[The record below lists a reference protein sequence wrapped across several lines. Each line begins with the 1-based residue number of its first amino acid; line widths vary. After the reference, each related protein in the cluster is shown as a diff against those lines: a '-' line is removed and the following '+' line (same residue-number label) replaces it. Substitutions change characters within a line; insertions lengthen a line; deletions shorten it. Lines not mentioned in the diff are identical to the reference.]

1 MARVANMTGLNSRRG
16 PILHLLLFGS
26 LSLILAVSVAA
37 RPRSAGP
44 SPQASPSPA
53 PTKKSVRQD
62 DTIFATPAKDLI
74 LRAESEHKADA
85 LAHFV
90 EGMSLE
96 ENGEMDKALAAYR
109 KVLNVDPGQADLAC
123 RVAVLLTRE
132 DDFPQAIDVLKDAVK
147 ANPNASQ
154 PLLQLAFIYA
164 KYLRR
169 TDQALDYINRAI
181 ALDPHN
187 IDAYERLCEIA
198 LAAGDEKKALQ
209 SLDRAAATTNDDP
222 VFWVRLGKLY
232 ASIVIRPERPPT
244 VDQTARINE
253 IFRRAAGHAGDNA
266 AILKDVADYYAATQ
280 QVKEAIPL
288 YLRLL
293 ELEPDDSN
301 AREKLAT
308 GFVLTNQRDK
318 AVQMLEEIIKEDPE
332 KYQPYD
338 LLAGLLDDAARALER
353 EKKTD
358 QAKAAFAKAAA
369 NYEQSLIINPSRVSP
384 YLHLAELL
392 LGPLKENERAA
403 KVLGEARERFPRTPE
418 IVYYLAIAQRE
429 AKHYQEAV
437 ATFEE
442 ALRDAEAEGAEIANA
457 RFYFDY
463 GAAADQA
470 GLYDKAADLFKK
482 SIAVDPAN
490 AADAYN
496 YLAYMW
502 AEHNMHLEEAEEMV
516 KLALQLDPNNGAYI
530 DTLGWL
536 EFRQGK
542 FDQALSELL
551 RAEQKLTRDDPVVLE
566 HIGDTCAK
574 LNKVAQAVD
583 AWQKALS
590 LDPQNKNL
598 AEKIDNAKTKMS
610 KGQPLNANPIH

>member
-1 MARVANMTGLNSRRG
+1 MMEPNGRLEW
-16 PILHLLLFGS
+16 ILHRLVVGAFF
-26 LSLILAVSVAA
+26 LILSAPLLA
-37 RPRSAGP
+37 RPRSIAP
-44 SPQASPSPA
+44 SPQVSPNASA
-53 PTKKSVRQD
+53 TKKSVRQD
-62 DTIFATPAKDLI
+62 DSIFTTPPKDL
-74 LRAESEHKADA
+74 LLHAEGEHKADA

-90 EGMSLE
+90 EGMSFE
-96 ENGEMDKALAAYR
+96 ENGEMDKALVAYR
-109 KVLNVDPGQADLAC
+109 KVLDVDPGQADLAS
-123 RVAVLLTRE
+123 RVAALLTRQ
-132 DDFPQAIDVLKDAVK
+132 DDFPQAIDVLKDAIK
-147 ANPNASQ
+147 ANPNASE

-169 TDQALDYINRAI
+169 PDQAIEYANRAI

-209 SLDRAAATTNDDP
+209 SLDRAAASPNEDP
-222 VFWVRLGKLY
+222 VFWARLGKLY
-232 ASIVIRPERPPT
+232 ASIVFKPDRPPKP
-244 VDQTARINE
+244 DETARVNE
-253 IFRRAAGHAGDNA
+253 IFKKAAHHAGDDPA
-266 AILKDVADYYAATQ
+266 VLKDVADYYASTQ

-293 ELEPDDSN
+293 ELEPDDTN

-318 AVQMLEEIIKEDPE
+318 AVEMLEQIIKEHPE

-338 LLAGLLDDAARALER
+338 LLAGLLDDIARALER
-353 EKKTD
+353 EKKTE
-358 QAKAAFAKAAA
+358 QARAAFAKAAA
-369 NYEQSLIINPSRVSP
+369 NYEQSLIINPGRASP

-392 LGPLKENERAA
+392 LGPLKENDRAV
-403 KVLGEARERFPRTPE
+403 KVLSEARQHFPQTPE

-429 AKHYQEAV
+429 AKHSQEAV

-442 ALRDAEAEGAEIANA
+442 ALHEAEAEGAEIANA

-463 GAAADQA
+463 GAAAEQA

-502 AEHNMHLEEAEEMV
+502 AEHDAHLDEAEQMI
-516 KLALQLDPNNGAYI
+516 KLALQADSNNGAYI

-536 EFRQGK
+536 EFREGK
-542 FDQALSELL
+542 FDQALADLL
-551 RAEQKLTRDDPVVLE
+551 RAAQKLTRDDPVVLE
-566 HIGDTCAK
+566 HIGDACAK
-574 LNKVAQAVD
+574 LDKSAQALD
-583 AWQKALS
+583 SWQKALN
-590 LDPQNKNL
+590 LDPKNKKL
-598 AEKIDNAKTKMS
+598 ADKIDNAKTKMS
-610 KGQPLNANPIH
+610 KGQPPNANPIH

>member
-1 MARVANMTGLNSRRG
+1 MMEPNGRLEW
-16 PILHLLLFGS
+16 ILHRLVVGAVF
-26 LSLILAVSVAA
+26 LILSAPLLA
-37 RPRSAGP
+37 RPRSIAP
-44 SPQASPSPA
+44 SPQVSPNA
-53 PTKKSVRQD
+53 TATKKSVRQD
-62 DTIFATPAKDLI
+62 DSISTNPPKDLV
-74 LRAESEHKADA
+74 LNAEGEHKGDA

-90 EGMSLE
+90 EGMSFE

-109 KVLNVDPGQADLAC
+109 KVLDVDPGQADLAS
-123 RVAVLLTRE
+123 RVAALLTRQ
-132 DDFPQAIDVLKDAVK
+132 DDFPQAIDVLKDAIK
-147 ANPNASQ
+147 ANPNAPE

-169 TDQALDYINRAI
+169 TDQAIDYANRAI

-209 SLDRAAATTNDDP
+209 SLDRAAASPNDDP
-222 VFWVRLGKLY
+222 VFWARLGKLY
-232 ASIVIRPERPPT
+232 ASIVFKPDRPPKP
-244 VDQTARINE
+244 DETARVNE
-253 IFRRAAGHAGDNA
+253 IFKKAAHHAGDDPA
-266 AILKDVADYYAATQ
+266 VLKDVADYYASTQ

-293 ELEPDDSN
+293 ELEPDDTN

-318 AVQMLEEIIKEDPE
+318 AVEMLEQIIKEHPE

-338 LLAGLLDDAARALER
+338 LLAGLLDDTARALER
-353 EKKTD
+353 EKKTE
-358 QAKAAFAKAAA
+358 QARAAFAKAAA
-369 NYEQSLIINPSRVSP
+369 NYEQSLIINPGRASP

-392 LGPLKENERAA
+392 LGPLKENERAV
-403 KVLGEARERFPRTPE
+403 KVLSEARQHFPQTPE

-429 AKHYQEAV
+429 AKHSQEAV

-442 ALRDAEAEGAEIANA
+442 ALHEAEAEGAGIANA

-463 GAAADQA
+463 GAAAEQA
-470 GLYDKAADLFKK
+470 GLYDKAADLFRK

-502 AEHNMHLEEAEEMV
+502 AEHNAHLDEAEQMI
-516 KLALQLDPNNGAYI
+516 KLALQADSNNGAYL

-536 EFRQGK
+536 EFREGK
-542 FDQALSELL
+542 FDQALADLL
-551 RAEQKLTRDDPVVLE
+551 RAAQKLTRDDPVVLE
-566 HIGDTCAK
+566 HIGDACAK
-574 LNKVAQAVD
+574 LDKSAQALD
-583 AWQKALS
+583 AWQKALN
-590 LDPQNKNL
+590 LDPKNKKL
-598 AEKIDNAKTKMS
+598 ADKIDNAKTKMS

>member
-1 MARVANMTGLNSRRG
+1 MMEPNGRLER
-16 PILHLLLFGS
+16 ILHRLLVGACLLVLSTS
-26 LSLILAVSVAA
+26 LLA
-37 RPRSAGP
+37 RPRAVAP
-44 SPQASPSPA
+44 TPQVSPSVA
-53 PTKKSVRQD
+53 PTKKSARQED
-62 DTIFATPAKDLI
+62 SLFIAPPKDL
-74 LRAESEHKADA
+74 LLHAEGDHKAGA

-90 EGMSLE
+90 EGMSFE

-109 KVLNVDPGQADLAC
+109 KVLDVDPGQADLAS
-123 RVAVLLTRE
+123 RVAALLTRQ

-147 ANPNASQ
+147 SNPNASE
-154 PLLQLAFIYA
+154 PLLQLAFIYT

-169 TDQALDYINRAI
+169 TDQAIDYVNRAI

-209 SLDRAAATTNDDP
+209 SLDRAAATTNESA
-222 VFWVRLGKLY
+222 VFWARLGKLY
-232 ASIVIRPERPPT
+232 ASIAFKPDRPPKP
-244 VDQTARINE
+244 DEIARTNE
-253 IFRRAAGHAGDNA
+253 IFKKAAEHAGDDPA
-266 AILKDVADYYAATQ
+266 VLKDVADYYAATQ
-280 QVKEAIPL
+280 QIKEAIPL

-293 ELEPDDSN
+293 ELEPDDTN

-318 AVQMLEEIIKEDPE
+318 AVEMLEGIIKEHPE

-358 QAKAAFAKAAA
+358 LAKAAFAKAAA
-369 NYEQSLIINPSRVSP
+369 NYEQSLTINPGRASP

-392 LGPLKENERAA
+392 LGPLKENERAI
-403 KVLGEARERFPRTPE
+403 KILSEARQQFPQTPE

-429 AKHYQEAV
+429 AKHFQAAV

-442 ALRDAEAEGAEIANA
+442 ALHGAEAEGTEIANS

-463 GAAADQA
+463 GAAAEQA
-470 GLYDKAADLFKK
+470 GLYDKAADLFRK
-482 SIAVDPAN
+482 SISVDPAN

-502 AEHNMHLEEAEEMV
+502 TEHNTHLDEAEQMI
-516 KLALQLDPNNGAYI
+516 KLALQADPNNGAYI

-536 EFRQGK
+536 EFRQNK
-542 FDQALSELL
+542 FDQALSDLL
-551 RAEQKLTRDDPVVLE
+551 LAAQKLTRADPVVLE

-574 LNKVAQAVD
+574 LNKSVEALD
-583 AWQKALS
+583 AWQKALN
-590 LDPQNKNL
+590 LDPQNKKL
-598 AEKIDNAKTKMS
+598 ADKIDNAKTKMS
-610 KGQPLNANPIH
+610 KGESPNANPIH

>member
-1 MARVANMTGLNSRRG
+1 MMEPNCRLER
-16 PILHLLLFGS
+16 ILHRLTVVTFF
-26 LSLILAVSVAA
+26 LILVGPLLA
-37 RPRSAGP
+37 RPRSAAP
-44 SPQASPSPA
+44 SPQVSPSA
-53 PTKKSVRQD
+53 VPTKKSIRQED
-62 DTIFATPAKDLI
+62 SVFTTPPKDLF
-74 LRAESEHKADA
+74 LRAEGEHKADA

-109 KVLNVDPGQADLAC
+109 KVLDLDPGQADLAS
-123 RVAVLLTRE
+123 RVAALLTRQ
-132 DDFPQAIDVLKDAVK
+132 DDFPQAIDVLKDAIK
-147 ANPNASQ
+147 ANPNASE

-169 TDQALDYINRAI
+169 TDQAIDYVNRAI
-181 ALDPHN
+181 ALDPRN

-198 LAAGDEKKALQ
+198 LAVGDEKKALQ
-209 SLDRAAATTNDDP
+209 SLDRAAATPNDDP
-222 VFWVRLGKLY
+222 VFWARLGKLY
-232 ASIVIRPERPPT
+232 TSIVSKPDRPSKPDEI
-244 VDQTARINE
+244 ARVNE
-253 IFRRAAGHAGDNA
+253 IFKKAAEHAGDNSA
-266 AILKDVADYYAATQ
+266 VLKDVADYYASTRQ
-280 QVKEAIPL
+280 IKEAIPL

-293 ELEPDDSN
+293 ELEPEDTN

-318 AVQMLEEIIKEDPE
+318 AVEMLEQIIKEHPE

-338 LLAGLLDDAARALER
+338 LLAGLLDDSARALER

-358 QAKAAFAKAAA
+358 EAKALFAKAAA
-369 NYEQSLIINPSRVSP
+369 NYEQSLVINPGRGSP

-392 LGPLKENERAA
+392 LGPLKESERAV
-403 KVLGEARERFPRTPE
+403 KVLTEARAHFPQTPE

-429 AKHYQEAV
+429 AKHFQEAV

-442 ALRDAEAEGAEIANA
+442 ALHEAEMGGVEIANA

-463 GAAADQA
+463 GAAAEQA
-470 GLYDKAADLFKK
+470 GLYDKAADLFRK

-502 AEHNMHLEEAEEMV
+502 AEHNIHLDEAEQMI
-516 KLALQLDPNNGAYI
+516 KLALQANPNSGAYI

-551 RAEQKLTRDDPVVLE
+551 RAQQKLTRDDPVVLE
-566 HIGDTCAK
+566 HIGDACAK
-574 LNKVAQAVD
+574 LNKSAQAVD
-583 AWQKALS
+583 AWQKALN
-590 LDPQNKNL
+590 LDPQNKKL
-598 AEKIDNAKTKMS
+598 ADKIDNAKTKMS
-610 KGQPLNANPIH
+610 KGQPPNANPIH